1 MVIPARLLQRQLPTA
16 TPPQGLLACL
26 TRRGTAG
33 AASRP
38 RLACVHARKRKRRRA
53 GRAVGQVRDRGW
65 WRTADLDDSEG
76 IGGEGNG
83 LRPAQPVLSGER
95 GGERWIGGK

>member
-53 GRAVGQVRDRGW
+53 GRGGRTGPR
-65 WRTADLDDSEG
+65 WRVVAD
-76 IGGEGNG
+76 GGS
-83 LRPAQPVLSGER
+83 R
-95 GGERWIGGK
+95 